1 LADHWASDG
10 VLKPLLKKAVIW
22 LKPFKKMPIK
32 TMPAASRAAPFLYVI
47 CAKTTAKYG
56 EAYVQII
63 RKVKSQK
70 LL

>member
-1 LADHWASDG
+1 
-10 VLKPLLKKAVIW
+10 
-22 LKPFKKMPIK
+22 MPIK